1 MPHPGH
7 PQALPAPPWLASF
20 ESLNPPA
27 RAHSAFDVA
36 LSARQV
42 RSLDYPTMWQS
53 FLLQMA
59 GVAATASLVVSNKFV
74 LEEISM
80 PCAAAVLVL
89 AHNVGTML
97 VMRAR
102 GCLQDGQAKK
112 VDCRWLLA
120 VNILGSFAVL
130 MSNVVLQ
137 HSTVTFHQLARLTA
151 IPASAVV
158 DYALD
163 AKRCS
168 PLQRVG
174 LVTMCLGVVRAASG
188 EVSGVTG
195 ATCAAAAAMVAGTL
209 AVAVLTRIVCKRE
222 QVTTAEFMYHA
233 RDWQSNPSPGHDPNP
248 NPNPDPDPDP
258 DH

>member
-1 MPHPGH
+1 
-7 PQALPAPPWLASF
+7 
-20 ESLNPPA
+20 
-27 RAHSAFDVA
+27 
-36 LSARQV
+36 
-42 RSLDYPTMWQS
+42 MWQS

-233 RDWQSNPSPGHDPNP
+233 RDWQSNPIALAMTPTLTLTLTLTLTTDHDLDPSLRRGAWLQLRSSSPFVPAFMPGRFTVAFALAMISWR
-248 NPNPDPDPDP
+248 
-258 DH
+258 